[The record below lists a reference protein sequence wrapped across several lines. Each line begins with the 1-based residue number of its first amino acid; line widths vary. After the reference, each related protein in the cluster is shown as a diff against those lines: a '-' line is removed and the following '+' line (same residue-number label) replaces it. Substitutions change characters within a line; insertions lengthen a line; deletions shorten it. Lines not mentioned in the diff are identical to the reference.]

1 MYITVLQALVSHS
14 NKLPDD
20 VIGPVLPPILP
31 SPSFELPRIQ
41 RQQHSNSLDDPS
53 LPERPVSAFYLKFL
67 FCFFFLLLF
76 FFFFILL
83 LVQNLQIVKY
93 FDIAS

>member
-1 MYITVLQALVSHS
+1 MYIFVLQALVSHS

-67 FCFFFLLLF
+67 FCFYL
-76 FFFFILL
+76 
-83 LVQNLQIVKY
+83 QNLQIVKY

>member
-67 FCFFFLLLF
+67 FCFFFLIFLI
-76 FFFFILL
+76 FFILL